1 MKNLQTKA
9 KTKIVLSRTH
19 RVFIFFLLLTIELAI
34 NNSTG
39 LLSSAS
45 KNIKESLN
53 LNDKGFGMFGTMS
66 GLGRVIGSFVFLF
79 IVNKF
84 NRKFILALFVIVKG
98 LLSMCFKLTKISQIL
113 ISTRFFIGITHM
125 PPNTYVPIWID
136 QFGIQ
141 HYKTIFMTL
150 MQVAYPVGKVI
161 GYVLHMIFGE
171 DQWQNGFV
179 FEGIYLVT
187 GGLIIMML
195 PSKYFSANLFVVK
208 SNKGDGEE
216 VKVKIQNIP
225 TESLFETGESFVSL
239 LDKNKTNNKNKHN
252 VGKGYKEILTNPVF
266 INGLII
272 RAILYGINSSLHYW
286 ISDYIRN
293 VLLINNNKL
302 IFVSYTIIAIVGPL
316 GGIVISS
323 LVNYWLG
330 GYEHRHSVIML
341 FVLHIIASFCGIAI
355 PLVNSL
361 YPFSISVVLYLIFNS
376 ATLPILQGLIITSVS
391 PNLKGTAFSIANLV
405 TMLLTSG
412 PAPVVYGII
421 NDKYKSVYPKLG
433 MFSTMSCSFV
443 AFVFFVGL
451 IIGKY
456 RAAIKTQDKVD
467 KQTSNNDTLME
478 QSKSMLDVDELDN
491 EEDVEMALKS

>member
-1 MKNLQTKA
+1 MKNIQTKT

-19 RVFIFFLLLTIELAI
+19 RLFIFALLITIELAI

-45 KNIKESLN
+45 KNIKDSLQ
-53 LNDKGFGMFGTMS
+53 LNDRGFGMFGTMS
-66 GLGRVIGSFVFLF
+66 GLGRVIGSFLFLF

-84 NRKFILALFVIVKG
+84 NRKFILAFFVIIKG
-98 LLSMCFKLTKISQIL
+98 LFSMCFKLTTISHIL

-141 HYKTIFMTL
+141 NYKTIFMTL

-161 GYVLHMIFGE
+161 GYALHMIFGE
-171 DQWQNGFV
+171 NNWQNGFV
-179 FEGIYLVT
+179 FEGVYLVIA
-187 GGLIIMML
+187 GLIIMIL

-208 SNKGDGEE
+208 SKKGDGEE
-216 VKVKIQNIP
+216 VKVKIQKIP
-225 TESLFETGESFVSL
+225 IESLFETSESFVSL
-239 LDKNKTNNKNKHN
+239 LDKNQTDKKKQNTCTVYKN
-252 VGKGYKEILTNPVF
+252 ILTNTVF
-266 INGLII
+266 INGLTI

-286 ISDYIRN
+286 ISDYMRN

-302 IFVSYTIIAIVGPL
+302 IFISYTIIAIVGPL
-316 GGIVISS
+316 GGIVITS
-323 LVNYWLG
+323 LVNYCLG
-330 GYEHRHSVIML
+330 GYEHRHSVLIL
-341 FVLHIIASFCGIAI
+341 FLLHIIASFCGIAI
-355 PLVNSL
+355 PFVGSL

-376 ATLPILQGLIITSVS
+376 AALPILQGLIITSVA
-391 PNLKGTAFSIANLV
+391 PNLKGIAYSIANLV

-421 NDKYKSVYPKLG
+421 NDKYKTVYPKMG
-433 MFSTMSCSFV
+433 MYATMSCSFV

-456 RAAIKTQDKVD
+456 RAIKKTPEKVE
-467 KQTSNNDTLME
+467 KKSNNNDTLNDK
-478 QSKSMLDVDELDN
+478 SKTMLDIEELEN
-491 EEDVEMALKS
+491 EDDVEMALKS